1 MRSGDIRAVPPSGS
15 LSSSTFLLPALSV
28 VLGGARSGK
37 SRIAERLVT
46 AAGKQRVYIA
56 TAQAFDDEMAERIS
70 QHQKDRGAD
79 WQTREAPLDLEPVLA
94 SCTDENVVLIDCATL
109 WLSNHLLNGSDLTEQ
124 SQLLLSAVA
133 VCRAPVVVVS
143 NEVGW
148 GIVPENRLAR
158 EFRDAQGRLNQALAA
173 QADLVLGVM
182 GGLPFALKGR
192 VPDGLT

>member
-1 MRSGDIRAVPPSGS
+1 MPPSGS

-79 WQTREAPLDLEPVLA
+79 WQTREAPLDLQPVLA

-133 VCRAPVVVVS
+133 ACRAPVVVVS

-182 GGLPFALKGR
+182 GGLPFALKGS